1 MEEQKSFCFT
11 SLSDH
16 ERRLLIDA
24 VWMRQRAYIAGDR
37 MFNEY
42 GRLLD
47 DLRVGFENY
56 VPCQFR

>member
-11 SLSDH
+11 NLSDH

-42 GRLLD
+42 GRLLE
-47 DLRVGFENY
+47 DLRVGFESY